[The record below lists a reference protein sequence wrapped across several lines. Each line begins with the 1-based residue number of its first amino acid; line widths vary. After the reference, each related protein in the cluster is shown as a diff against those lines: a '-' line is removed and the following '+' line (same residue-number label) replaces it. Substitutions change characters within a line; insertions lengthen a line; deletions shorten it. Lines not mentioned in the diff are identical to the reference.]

1 MYIKGEIG
9 EEVYIKAKI
18 VSAEVFENTANYK
31 VNIRHAYNLDSQTFT
46 VNEKDITFIEACE
59 TEEAQ
64 PEVKRGPGRPKKAT
78 VEDLIKKCEGI
89 KRKNEVE
96 DGDSER
102 KNS

>member
-31 VNIRHAYNLDSQTFT
+31 VNIRHTYNLDSKTFT

-64 PEVKRGPGRPKKAT
+64 PEVKAASRAASSASLALASACSAAT
-78 VEDLIKKCEGI
+78 F
-89 KRKNEVE
+89 
-96 DGDSER
+96 SA
-102 KNS
+102 SASAAMP